1 MVSSNYNSLFHHFRD
16 TDVEEHRDLENKVR
30 GHSLSLSTNLCMVC
44 TSLKSTDSGLSFCR

>member
-30 GHSLSLSTNLCMVC
+30 GHSLSLSL
-44 TSLKSTDSGLSFCR
+44 SLRIYAWSVHR